1 MFAYLRA
8 TSVAGVAV
16 LAAMLVLA
24 ARAPAAA
31 CRNAD
36 TVAASASKQA
46 MRDAVR
52 CLVNKQRVAHGLPPL
67 RASARLTRSA
77 QGWSDEMVASRS
89 FSHGTDFAARI
100 SDAGYDWSKAGE
112 NIATGSPT
120 PRTVVKTW
128 MASPPHCRNIL
139 SPSYRDVG
147 VGVNGHAVAGAA
159 GPATWTEDFGL
170 SMFQSPPA
178 SNWRPANGCPYG

>member
-31 CRNAD
+31 CPNAD

-77 QGWSDEMVASRS
+77 QGWSDEMVASRT

-100 SDAGYDWSKAGE
+100 SDAG
-112 NIATGSPT
+112 
-120 PRTVVKTW
+120 
-128 MASPPHCRNIL
+128 
-139 SPSYRDVG
+139 
-147 VGVNGHAVAGAA
+147 
-159 GPATWTEDFGL
+159 
-170 SMFQSPPA
+170 
-178 SNWRPANGCPYG
+178 